1 MSACLCSLSSLSGGG
16 ALGVLV
22 LVVLRWP
29 ASGTHA
35 CGECNDGTPRS
46 AKLWLLTPP
55 LWRISINAQRR
66 IHSGDGGWWIVAFL
80 FNRVALGCASRTV
93 RATSAGAPL
102 LSVCVMQAFTAAV
115 GTSATLEGT
124 VYNMMIYVHPL
135 PPHVQRE
142 LLVPVLHAWEE
153 VGAANRVAQ
162 RPPPPLVA
170 SRSSSAVIRGVGQAE
185 EGALLVVPHSSLVLV
200 CASSRLCLNRRP
212 KHSAAP

>member
-1 MSACLCSLSSLSGGG
+1 MG
-16 ALGVLV
+16 
-22 LVVLRWP
+22 RWP

-46 AKLWLLTPP
+46 AKLWLLIPP

-66 IHSGDGGWWIVAFL
+66 IHSGEGGWWIVAFL

-142 LLVPVLHAWEE
+142 LLVPATSTP
-153 VGAANRVAQ
+153 AACG
-162 RPPPPLVA
+162 L
-170 SRSSSAVIRGVGQAE
+170 
-185 EGALLVVPHSSLVLV
+185 ALLFRSHSRGGAGRGRCASGRAPLI
-200 CASSRLCLNRRP
+200 ASSRLRLVSPLPQSTTQAQR
-212 KHSAAP
+212 SSVSTTSDS

>member
-1 MSACLCSLSSLSGGG
+1 
-16 ALGVLV
+16 
-22 LVVLRWP
+22 
-29 ASGTHA
+29 
-35 CGECNDGTPRS
+35 
-46 AKLWLLTPP
+46 
-55 LWRISINAQRR
+55 
-66 IHSGDGGWWIVAFL
+66 
-80 FNRVALGCASRTV
+80 
-93 RATSAGAPL
+93 
-102 LSVCVMQAFTAAV
+102 
-115 GTSATLEGT
+115 
-124 VYNMMIYVHPL
+124 MMIYVHPL